1 MDDDSFE
8 EFDDRPS
15 KSEIKREMH
24 ALQGLAQRLVDL
36 TPTQLAKVPMPEVL
50 EIGVK
55 DAQRFKKEAKR
66 RQMQYLGKVMRK
78 LDPAPIEA
86 ALAEFDTASAESINR
101 MRALEGWRD
110 QLIEQD
116 SALTEFL
123 DKYPHI
129 DAQPMRQLIR
139 NARANKSGAPR
150 ALFRFIR
157 DQIQ

>member
-1 MDDDSFE
+1 MDDDSLE
-8 EFDDRPS
+8 DFDDRPS

-36 TPTQLAKVPMPEVL
+36 TPNQLSKVPMPEVL

-86 ALAEFDTASAESINR
+86 ALAEFDAASAESINR
-101 MRALEGWRD
+101 MRALEEWREK
-110 QLIEQD
+110 LIEHD
-116 SALTEFL
+116 DALTQFL

-139 NARANKSGAPR
+139 NARASKSGAPR

-157 DQIQ
+157 DHIQ

>member
-24 ALQGLAQRLVDL
+24 ALQALAQRLVDL
-36 TPTQLAKVPMPEVL
+36 TPNQLSKVPMPEVL

-86 ALAEFDTASAESINR
+86 ALAEFDAASADSINR
-101 MRALEGWRD
+101 MRALEQWREK
-110 QLIEQD
+110 LIESD

-123 DKYPHI
+123 DQYPHI

-139 NARANKSGAPR
+139 NARANRAGAAR